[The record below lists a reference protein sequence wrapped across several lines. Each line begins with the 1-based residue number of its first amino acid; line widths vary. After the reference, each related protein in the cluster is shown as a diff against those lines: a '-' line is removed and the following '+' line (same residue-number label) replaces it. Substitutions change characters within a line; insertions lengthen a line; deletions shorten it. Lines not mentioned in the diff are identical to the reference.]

1 MKITALS
8 ICMLLTMTSLHSQ
21 SFEATNL
28 PDITTTASG
37 SRSAN
42 FVDVNGDGWDDIFF
56 SNGPSG
62 GQNNL
67 LYINN
72 TDGTFTTVT
81 SGDMVSDGSSS
92 DGTSFADVDN
102 DGDLDAFVVT
112 WASGLSGKNYFYR
125 NDGSGSFT
133 HEPSV
138 TSGVFTFS
146 EMATWIDVNN
156 DQKLDLFF
164 TSSAGN
170 AVNRYYENQGDGTF
184 TAVSNLPITNEFLA
198 TRSVDWVDYDNDG
211 DCDLFLTNENNTANS
226 LFRNDGPNNF
236 TKITNLSIV
245 SDSKSSSGS
254 SWADIDND
262 GDYDLFIANWNNQ
275 NNQLFR
281 NDNGV
286 FTEITS
292 SVIAS
297 GGGNS
302 FGSAFADIDNDGDLD
317 LFVCN
322 AFSNSQTNNF
332 VYINDGNSN
341 FTQDTTSDL
350 ALHSGWT
357 FGCAFG
363 DYNNDGW
370 LDLILANTLNENQN
384 NSLFKN
390 TGTGNNW
397 IKINCKGTVSN
408 TSAVG
413 TKVRMKA
420 NINGSDV
427 WQTRRIAASTG
438 YNSQNSYTVHF
449 GLGNATLIDE
459 LDITWPIGTVQTFTN
474 VNVNTTYDSVENMT
488 LSTPEFKRETTS
500 KLYPNP
506 VGDTLNMDI
515 KLNNSYSNLT
525 LLIYDLKGTIVSKIS
540 KLETSNKSLQ
550 TALNVSPLTTGTYL
564 YTLQTAS
571 GQSLLSGKFIKK

>member
-1 MKITALS
+1 
-8 ICMLLTMTSLHSQ
+8 
-21 SFEATNL
+21 
-28 PDITTTASG
+28 
-37 SRSAN
+37 
-42 FVDVNGDGWDDIFF
+42 
-56 SNGPSG
+56 
-62 GQNNL
+62 
-67 LYINN
+67 
-72 TDGTFTTVT
+72 
-81 SGDMVSDGSSS
+81 
-92 DGTSFADVDN
+92 
-102 DGDLDAFVVT
+102 
-112 WASGLSGKNYFYR
+112 
-125 NDGSGSFT
+125 
-133 HEPSV
+133 
-138 TSGVFTFS
+138 
-146 EMATWIDVNN
+146 
-156 DQKLDLFF
+156 
-164 TSSAGN
+164 
-170 AVNRYYENQGDGTF
+170 F

-322 AFSNSQTNNF
+322 AFSNTQTNNF
-332 VYINDGNSN
+332 VYINDGNGN

-413 TKVRMKA
+413 TKVR
-420 NINGSDV
+420 
-427 WQTRRIAASTG
+427 
-438 YNSQNSYTVHF
+438 
-449 GLGNATLIDE
+449 
-459 LDITWPIGTVQTFTN
+459 
-474 VNVNTTYDSVENMT
+474 
-488 LSTPEFKRETTS
+488 
-500 KLYPNP
+500 
-506 VGDTLNMDI
+506 
-515 KLNNSYSNLT
+515 
-525 LLIYDLKGTIVSKIS
+525 
-540 KLETSNKSLQ
+540 
-550 TALNVSPLTTGTYL
+550 
-564 YTLQTAS
+564 
-571 GQSLLSGKFIKK
+571 